1 MAVPVLGSN
10 MMGQRGC
17 MVSGM
22 AVRAVVAIHDTGS
35 NAGGRAA
42 PQVWHETQSGNP
54 VSRHLSGHT
63 K

>member
-1 MAVPVLGSN
+1 

-17 MVSGM
+17 MVSDM

-54 VSRHLSGHT
+54 VSRHLSGHI